1 MKPNPDRE
9 ELLHELLDESSAR
22 GPSTDAVLSL
32 VRAEKARRRLRRTLA
47 GAVAGFAVLGLGAA
61 LLHTS
66 GPAPQLAQQAVPA
79 PPAEPFA
86 VKRVNDEE
94 FLKLLAQQDQPVALV
109 KLPNGERRLL
119 MVVHQPAAT
128 VSAD

>member
-1 MKPNPDRE
+1 MKPNPDHE
-9 ELLHELLDESSAR
+9 ELLHELLDESPAR
-22 GPSTDAVLSL
+22 GPSADVVLNL
-32 VRAEKARRRLRRTLA
+32 VRVEKSRRRQRRTLA
-47 GAVAGFAVLGLGAA
+47 GAIATFAVLAPSAA
-61 LLHTS
+61 LWLTS
-66 GPAPQLAQQAVPA
+66 EPASQFAQQAAPA

-119 MVVHQPAAT
+119 MVVHQADAT
-128 VSAD
+128 TSVD